1 MRNAEKF
8 KEVFGLFSTELW
20 TKTEKEFL
28 EWANKEYVSPNKKL
42 ITCCR
47 CFHKYYTKDIPKYA
61 PNDKLYYW
69 TAVCP
74 RCGQGNF
81 ISERYMTKG
90 D

>member
-8 KEVFGLFSTELW
+8 KKVFGLSSTELW
-20 TKTEKEFL
+20 AKTEKEFL

-42 ITCCR
+42 LICHR
-47 CFHKYYTKDIPKYA
+47 CFHKYYTENAPKYA

-69 TAVCP
+69 IAECP

-81 ISERYMTKG
+81 ISEYCMTKG